1 MKLTLRVKKRTDRPA
16 MPRTESLIESIEVP
30 VDGIHSLK
38 IRWISIGVQV
48 AAYDGDVIL
57 VQEFADRPLDD
68 ADRIHTKVESGCLT
82 VSWRRN
88 MQNIHGD
95 DAPRKRLTVQL
106 PRQLAKSLKY
116 LDANLISGDLAID
129 GVAVDDCQISLVSA
143 SLTAADLMTGKLNV
157 SGVSSSIDLNGIT
170 AKKLNVETVSGS
182 VEGDLL
188 TRHANVETVSGS
200 VRLQTRSAMDELNV
214 ETVSGSVRIC
224 ANDAVKAFNV
234 NTVSGGI
241 HLLLPEEKGFRLH
254 FHPGNGCLQCDFPT
268 VIKNHWYIF
277 GDGQN
282 VIQAETVSGHCTI
295 EKNKQPESNENHP
308 E

>member
-1 MKLTLRVKKRTDRPA
+1 MKLTLRVKKRTDCPSK
-16 MPRTESLIESIEVP
+16 PRTESLIESIEVP
-30 VDGIHSLK
+30 VDGIQSLK

-57 VQEFADRPLDD
+57 LQEFADRPLDD
-68 ADRIHTKVESGCLT
+68 ADRLHTKVESGCLT

-95 DAPRKRLTVQL
+95 APRKRLTVQL
-106 PRQLAKSLKY
+106 PHQLAKSLKH
-116 LDANLISGDLAID
+116 LDANVISGELEID
-129 GVAVDDCQISLVSA
+129 GVAADDCQISLVSA
-143 SLTAADLMTGKLNV
+143 NLTAADFMTGKLNV
-157 SGVSSSIDLNGIT
+157 SGVSSGIDLNGIT

-200 VRLQTRSAMDELNV
+200 VRLQIRSAMEELNV

-224 ANDAVKAFNV
+224 ANDAVEAFNV

-254 FHPGNGCLQCDFPT
+254 FHPKNGNLKCDFPT

-282 VIQAETVSGHCTI
+282 VIQADTVSGACTI
-295 EKNKQPESNENHP
+295 EKNEQPESNENHP

>member
-182 VEGDLL
+182 V
-188 TRHANVETVSGS
+188 
-200 VRLQTRSAMDELNV
+200 RLQTRSAMDELNV
-214 ETVSGSVRIC
+214 ETVSGSVRVC
-224 ANDAVKAFNV
+224 ATDAVEAFNV

-254 FHPGNGCLQCDFPT
+254 FHPGNGRLQCDFPT

>member
-1 MKLTLRVKKRTDRPA
+1 MNFTVRVKNPTDCPSKTQ
-16 MPRTESLIESIEVP
+16 TEALIESIEVP
-30 VDGIHSLK
+30 AGDIHSLK
-38 IRWISIGVQV
+38 IRWISTGVQV

-57 VQEFADRPLDD
+57 VQEFSNRPLDD
-68 ADRIHTKVESGCLT
+68 ADRMYTKVESDCLT
-82 VSWRRN
+82 VTWRKN
-88 MQNIHGD
+88 MQNIRGSV
-95 DAPRKRLTVQL
+95 PSKRLSVQL

-224 ANDAVKAFNV
+224 ANDAVEAFNV

-241 HLLLPEEKGFRLH
+241 HLLLPEEKGFRLR
-254 FHPGNGCLQCDFPT
+254 FRPKSGRLQCDFPT
-268 VIKNHWYIF
+268 VIKDRWYIF

-282 VIQAETVSGHCTI
+282 VIQAETVSGHCTV